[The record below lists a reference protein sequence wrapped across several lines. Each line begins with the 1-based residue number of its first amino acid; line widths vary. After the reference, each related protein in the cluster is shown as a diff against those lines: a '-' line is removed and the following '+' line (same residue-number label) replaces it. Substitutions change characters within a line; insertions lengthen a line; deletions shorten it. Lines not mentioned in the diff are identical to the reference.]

1 MSRLPK
7 SIYFAAAAL
16 AALSLAGCHSAF
28 NGPKDAWSEQSAH
41 PITVATHIVS
51 GEIHVAKGEAQ
62 LSDEERG
69 RVADLA
75 ADYHARGFG
84 KLAIAAPES
93 AGGDKT
99 AMQLAG
105 QMTNVALEEGVD
117 LSAVELSSYHPA
129 QADAP
134 ILVSYSVYEATPS
147 ACADWSK
154 SYAFAPLNHP
164 TPDHGCATQNNL
176 AVMLENPHDLIA
188 ARDQQAPDE
197 GRRAFVLQQYRQ
209 GQVTS
214 SQKDEQAQGAVSE
227 VNK

>member
-1 MSRLPK
+1 MFRLPR
-7 SIYFAAAAL
+7 SIYLAAAAL

-28 NGPKDAWSEQSAH
+28 NGARDAWSEQSAH
-41 PITVATHIVS
+41 PITVTTHVVS
-51 GEIHVAKGEAQ
+51 GEIHVAKGATE
-62 LSDEERG
+62 LSEEDSG
-69 RVADLA
+69 NVVELA

-84 KLAIAAPES
+84 KLSIAAPES
-93 AGGDKT
+93 TGGDKT
-99 AMQLAG
+99 AMQLAS
-105 QMTNVALEEGVD
+105 QMTNVALDEGVD
-117 LSAVELSSYHPA
+117 ASAVELSSYRA
-129 QADAP
+129 DRADAP
-134 ILVSYSVYEATPS
+134 IVVSYSVYEATPS
-147 ACADWSK
+147 GCGDWSK
-154 SYAFAPLNHP
+154 NYAFAPLNHP
-164 TPDHGCATQNNL
+164 TPNHGCATQNNL

>member
-7 SIYFAAAAL
+7 SSYLAVAAL

-28 NGPKDAWSEQSAH
+28 NGAKDAWSEQSAH
-41 PITVATHIVS
+41 PITVATHVVS
-51 GEIHVAKGEAQ
+51 GEIHIAKGATE
-62 LSDEERG
+62 LSNEDRG

-84 KLAIAAPES
+84 KLSIAAPES
-93 AGGDKT
+93 AGGDRT

-105 QMTNVALEEGVD
+105 QMTNVALDEGVD
-117 LSAVELSSYHPA
+117 AAAVELSSYRSDRT
-129 QADAP
+129 DAP
-134 ILVSYSVYEATPS
+134 IVVSYSVYEATPS
-147 ACADWSK
+147 ACGDWSK

-176 AVMLENPHDLIA
+176 AVMVENPHDLVA
-188 ARDQQAPDE
+188 ARGQQPADQA
-197 GRRAFVLQQYRQ
+197 RRAFVLDQYRK
-209 GQVTS
+209 GEITS